1 MHTIPVYKEFLSEIE
16 EAAMARDRWKPA
28 DTRPTTTR
36 GAEATPAGA
45 RAFAVYRA
53 LRRAIIEQAL
63 LPGTKLPEDTIGER
77 FGVSRTLV
85 REALTRL
92 AIEGLVEV
100 KPNRGA
106 TVAQPSLDDARD
118 AFEVRRGLERLVMER
133 LAGGLSSE
141 QARAL
146 RDHIAREDAAS
157 ERGGPEFI
165 RLAGDFHLLL
175 AQMTGNALLERFV
188 GEVSSRCA
196 LVLAMYDR
204 PHSSE
209 CAISE
214 HRQILTALL
223 AGDAAQAMALM
234 DAHLE
239 AVADRAVLAPSPPAD
254 IRQLLTPYADSEG
267 LRPTGRP

>member
-1 MHTIPVYKEFLSEIE
+1 
-16 EAAMARDRWKPA
+16 
-28 DTRPTTTR
+28 
-36 GAEATPAGA
+36 
-45 RAFAVYRA
+45 
-53 LRRAIIEQAL
+53 
-63 LPGTKLPEDTIGER
+63 
-77 FGVSRTLV
+77 
-85 REALTRL
+85 
-92 AIEGLVEV
+92 
-100 KPNRGA
+100 
-106 TVAQPSLDDARD
+106 
-118 AFEVRRGLERLVMER
+118 MER
-133 LAGGLSSE
+133 LAGDLSSE
-141 QARAL
+141 R
-146 RDHIAREDAAS
+146 S
-157 ERGGPEFI
+157 GPEFI

-209 CAISE
+209 CVISE

-223 AGDAAQAMALM
+223 AGDAAQAIALM

-239 AVADRAVLAPSPPAD
+239 AFAHRAVLAPSPPAD